1 MQAWKLLEKMRR
13 LFRVVSLESSYRDT
27 TKDACLL
34 VSHGAL
40 ALLLNLCAAAHVA
53 CALLATRLTQEV
65 TALYTRGHQQR
76 PLHALPKWVHPR
88 RVKERRVAVP
98 LEQAWVRV
106 VVVPMAAIP

>member
-1 MQAWKLLEKMRR
+1 MLQAWKLLEKMRR

-65 TALYTRGHQQR
+65 TALYQSNRRGSKRAH
-76 PLHALPKWVHPR
+76 VTS
-88 RVKERRVAVP
+88 
-98 LEQAWVRV
+98 
-106 VVVPMAAIP
+106 